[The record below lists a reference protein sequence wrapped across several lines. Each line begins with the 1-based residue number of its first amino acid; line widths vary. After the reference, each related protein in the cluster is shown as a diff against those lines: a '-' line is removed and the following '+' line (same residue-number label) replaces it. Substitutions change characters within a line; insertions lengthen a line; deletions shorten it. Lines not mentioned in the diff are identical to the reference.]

1 MANPS
6 QTQRAMTEGA
16 REQLTRGFARHLTPV
31 AERITGV
38 RLTPAL
44 FASAEYTCA
53 RVPDPFG

>member
-1 MANPS
+1 
-6 QTQRAMTEGA
+6 MTEGA